1 MPTRRQEKVAR
12 VVKRAV
18 SDSISQDLADPRV
31 CGLVS
36 VTRVEMAADLRNAEV
51 YLSIYAEKPAAE
63 KRTFEAIESARRL
76 IQARVA
82 DQVQSKFCPV
92 LHFHRD
98 EQFKKTLEL
107 MNLIDQAAGEYQH
120 DETSEGAS
128 PAANGATGAPSEFQD
143 RQRDEQ

>member
-18 SDSISQDLADPRV
+18 SDAISQDLADPRV

-36 VTRVEMAADLRNAEV
+36 VTRVEMAPDLRNAEV

-63 KRTFEAIESARRL
+63 QRTFEAIESARRL

-120 DETSEGAS
+120 GDADEGGSPGADGV
-128 PAANGATGAPSEFQD
+128 NGTPFVVQD
-143 RQRDEQ
+143 RQREEQ